1 MPPKK
6 PRRGLLVAACGVL
19 AAVFVVGSG
28 INREQQRASLLQ
40 LADAFVPGVA
50 VKTNLPHLYNAGT
63 PTVPVAG
70 TNIWTKAV
78 AQEPQRLYKKK
89 QVKCVIYAAAC
100 TFAYAFMHQDL
111 HGLMTFIAVH
121 VDI

>member
-19 AAVFVVGSG
+19 AAVFVIGSG

-40 LADAFVPGVA
+40 LADEFVPEVT
-50 VKTNLPHLYNAGT
+50 VKTNLPHLVGGT
-63 PTVPVAG
+63 PTVPAAG
-70 TNIWTKAV
+70 TNIWTTAV

-100 TFAYAFMHQDL
+100 TFAYAFMHQDV

>member
-40 LADAFVPGVA
+40 LADEFVPEVA
-50 VKTNLPHLYNAGT
+50 VKTNLPHLVGGT
-63 PTVPVAG
+63 PTVPAAG
-70 TNIWTKAV
+70 TNIWTTAV

-100 TFAYAFMHQDL
+100 TFAYAFMHQDV
-111 HGLMTFIAVH
+111 HGLMTLIAVH